1 MQRFATLFILLLF
14 GSNLTPLWAQDT
26 WTLERA
32 VRYAIENNLQ
42 VQQAAYAIRSA
53 ELDLRQD
60 QYSRL
65 PNINGSVSAGIQFG
79 RTIDPTTNTFDNE
92 RIGFNSYNISFG
104 APIFQGGFINKS
116 IRQSTLNLEAARLD
130 AEDTERNVALLVA
143 SAYLNVLL
151 ASEQLN
157 NASYRLD
164 LSRQQFQQTSR
175 LIRAGSLPLNDS
187 LELIAQIAQDEQAL
201 IEFQNQIDINTLQL
215 KQLLQIDPAAPFQL
229 AQPDVEIGEETF
241 VRNYTLEEVY
251 RAALQA
257 QPNVRA
263 GELRLESARLGEE
276 LARTAFYPS
285 LNIFGSLSTNYSS
298 IAKDFANP
306 DQTNVELVLSDPIPV
321 VIDGRDAT
329 LSTFDLNGLV
339 FPNLPYFDQLERNFG
354 QSAGL
359 SLQVPIFTQ
368 GRNRI
373 NVQRAQL
380 ATLNNQ
386 IQFEQIRQQ
395 LRSDIQQAIASYR
408 AGRESYQAAARAV
421 RAAEAAFGNMQRRY
435 DLGSANT
442 LELTTAANRLD
453 QARTEL
459 TRAKY
464 QLLFNQKI
472 VQFYL
477 GEAIKL

>member
-1 MQRFATLFILLLF
+1 MPRNATPFLLLLLI
-14 GSNLTPLWAQDT
+14 GSLNTLWAQDT

-32 VRYAIENNLQ
+32 VRYALDNNLQ
-42 VQQAAYAIRSA
+42 VQQAGYGVRSA

-60 QYSRL
+60 QFSRL

-92 RIGFNSYNISFG
+92 RIGFNSYNISVG
-104 APIFQGGFINKS
+104 APLFQGGFINKS
-116 IRQSTLNLEAARLD
+116 IQQSTLNLEAARLD
-130 AEDTERNVALLVA
+130 VEDTERSVALLVA
-143 SAYLNVLL
+143 SSYLNVLL

-157 NASYRLD
+157 NANYRLA
-164 LSRQQFQQTSR
+164 LSREQLQQTQR
-175 LIRAGSLPLNDS
+175 LIRAGSLPVNDS
-187 LELIAQIAQDEQAL
+187 LELIAQIAQDEQTL
-201 IEFQNQIDINTLQL
+201 IEIQNQIDINTLQL
-215 KQLLQIDPAAPFQL
+215 KQLLQLDAAAPFQI
-229 AQPDVEIGEETF
+229 AQPDVEVGEEAF
-241 VRNYTLEEVY
+241 IRNYTLEEVY
-251 RAALQA
+251 RVAINN

-263 GELRLESARLGEE
+263 GELRVESARLGEE
-276 LARTAFYPS
+276 LARTAFYPT
-285 LNIFGSLSTNYSS
+285 LNVFGSLSTNYSS
-298 IAKDFANP
+298 IAKDFTNP
-306 DQTNVELVLSDPIPV
+306 DQTNVELVLSDPVPV

-354 QSAGL
+354 QSVGL

-368 GRNRI
+368 GRNRF

-386 IQFEQIRQQ
+386 VQFEQIRQQ
-395 LRSDIQQAIASYR
+395 LRTDIQQAIASYR
-408 AGRESYQAAARAV
+408 AGRESYLAAGRAV
-421 RAAEAAFGNMQRRY
+421 RAAEAAFQNMQRRY
-435 DLGSANT
+435 DLGAANT

-464 QLLFNQKI
+464 QLLFNQKV

-477 GEAIKL
+477 GEEIKL